1 MAWSPTSER
10 RKSGPKPLPL
20 GQKSQSRSLC
30 WPQELHESLL
40 QMSAADGVTASK
52 FVAALIQAEHQRRV
66 EAAQSSDQQKH
77 NGEVA

>member
-1 MAWSPTSER
+1 
-10 RKSGPKPLPL
+10 
-20 GQKSQSRSLC
+20 
-30 WPQELHESLL
+30 
-40 QMSAADGVTASK
+40 MSAADGVTASK